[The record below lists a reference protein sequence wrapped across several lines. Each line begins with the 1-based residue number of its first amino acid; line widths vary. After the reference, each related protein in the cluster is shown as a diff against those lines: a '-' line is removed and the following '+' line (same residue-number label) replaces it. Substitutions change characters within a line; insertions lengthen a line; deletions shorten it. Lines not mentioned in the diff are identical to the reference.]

1 MAIDKAEIDRLRKEA
16 IEKEL
21 AFGVSRLR
29 TELRMKPSV
38 DAKPH
43 KWVKSPYNRAKN
55 PIYLVADCVPLRT
68 RKSVEPTKKV
78 LLARKISGLKAKLR
92 SPSNQAI
99 ERLTVLL
106 QQPERVVYLDSETTG
121 LEKQDQIIELGIIDI
136 HGRVL
141 YDKRFKPSVAINE
154 DAQDVHGISA
164 DSLSSQP
171 EWPSQVDSIAEILRD
186 KTVII
191 FNKEF
196 DIRLLEQTSKAF
208 NLDTEWVRGLPTYC
222 AMALAATVFGSTNR
236 YGTISLATSA
246 VESGLAWAAEAH
258 NAVNDCEMTRQVIM
272 KILERYNAIK
282 IQIAS
287 LEAAK
292 AAL

>member
-1 MAIDKAEIDRLRKEA
+1 LAIDKAEIELLRKEA

-43 KWVKSPYNRAKN
+43 KWVKSPYNRTKN
-55 PIYLVADCVPLRT
+55 PIYLVADCVPLRA
-68 RKSVEPTKKV
+68 RNSIEPSKKV

-121 LEKQDQIIELGIIDI
+121 LEKQDQIIELAIIDI
-136 HGRVL
+136 QGRVL

-164 DSLSSQP
+164 DSLFSQLK
-171 EWPSQVDSIAEILRD
+171 WPSQVDSIAEILRD

-191 FNKEF
+191 FNKDF

-208 NLDTEWVRGLPTYC
+208 NLNTEWIRSLSTYC
-222 AMALAATVFGSTNR
+222 AMALAASVFGSTNR
-236 YGTISLATSA
+236 YGTISLATC
-246 VESGLAWAAEAH
+246 VEESGLACGAEAH

-272 KILERYNAIK
+272 KMLERYNAIK
-282 IQIAS
+282 VTIAS
-287 LEAAK
+287 LEAEM